1 MTLAVF
7 FLAAAAL
14 GWVLCHPVSA
24 LLRRWKCW
32 DRPNYRS
39 SHTEPTLR
47 GGGLAAV
54 LLVTGAVAAWVWPV
68 DRVIAQAWLGGLVLL
83 GFISWRDDRHGVSA
97 AMRFCIQTL
106 VAVGVVLAITGRAA
120 PVGLILFAVF
130 ALVAFMNFVNFM
142 DGINGL
148 VSGQLILM
156 SLGAALIFGV
166 AGDIT
171 PLLIALV
178 MAGALAGFLPFNF
191 PRARMFL
198 GDVGS
203 VPLGFSFGV
212 LLLWMAATAA
222 DPALYKTLAVLPFY
236 FFLEGSIT
244 VIRRLKRGENLSHA
258 HREHFYQRLVRG
270 GWSHAR
276 TTGWV
281 WALQIAVIALACWQW
296 RAGWRVEFLWLVA
309 GLVWGG
315 FFAYAETVFRR
326 TQDERGDGRT

>member
-1 MTLAVF
+1 MTWAIF
-7 FLAAAAL
+7 FVGAAIL
-14 GWVLCHPVSA
+14 GWALCHPVSA

-47 GGGLAAV
+47 GGGFATV
-54 LLVTGAVAAWVWPV
+54 LLVAGAVAAWVWPV
-68 DRVIAQAWLGGLVLL
+68 DRLLAQAWLGGLALL
-83 GFISWRDDRHGVSA
+83 GFISWRDDRHGVPA
-97 AMRFCIQTL
+97 GVRMCIQTL

-120 PVGLILFAVF
+120 PVGLILFSVF

-148 VSGQLILM
+148 VSGQLILLP
-156 SLGAALIFGV
+156 LGAALLFGV
-166 AGDIT
+166 AGDVT

-203 VPLGFSFGV
+203 VPLGFSCGV
-212 LLLWMAATAA
+212 LLLWMAVTAV
-222 DPALYKTLAVLPFY
+222 DSVLYKTLAVLPFY
-236 FFLEGSIT
+236 FFLEGSLT

-258 HREHFYQRLVRG
+258 HREHFYQRLVRS
-270 GWSHAR
+270 GWSHSR
-276 TTGWV
+276 TSGWV
-281 WALQIAVIALACWQW
+281 WALQIAVTALACWQW
-296 RAGWRVEFLWLVA
+296 RAGWRVEFLWAAA

-315 FFAYAETVFRR
+315 FFAYAETVFRHSR
-326 TQDERGDGRT
+326 EEGEK

>member
-1 MTLAVF
+1 
-7 FLAAAAL
+7 
-14 GWVLCHPVSA
+14 
-24 LLRRWKCW
+24 
-32 DRPNYRS
+32 
-39 SHTEPTLR
+39 TEPTLR

-54 LLVTGAVAAWVWPV
+54 VLVAGAVAAWVWPV
-68 DRVIAQAWLGGLVLL
+68 DRLLAQAWLGGSVLL
-83 GFISWRDDRHGVSA
+83 GYISWRDDRHGVPVGVR
-97 AMRFCIQTL
+97 MCIQTL

-130 ALVAFMNFVNFM
+130 ALVAFVNFVNFM

-148 VSGQLILM
+148 VSGQLILLP
-156 SLGAALIFGV
+156 LGAALLFGV
-166 AGDIT
+166 AGDVT

-198 GDVGS
+198 GDAGS
-203 VPLGFSFGV
+203 VPLGLSCGV
-212 LLLWMAATAA
+212 LLLWMAVTAA

-236 FFLEGSIT
+236 FFLEGSLT
-244 VIRRLKRGENLSHA
+244 VIRRLKRRENLSHA

-276 TTGWV
+276 TSGWV
-281 WALQIAVIALACWQW
+281 WALQIVVTTLAIWQW
-296 RAGWRVEFLWLVA
+296 RAGWRVELLWAAA

-315 FFAYAETVFRR
+315 FFAYAETRFRR
-326 TQDERGDGRT
+326 SRSEDEQ

>member
-1 MTLAVF
+1 MTWAVF

-106 VAVGVVLAITGRAA
+106 VAVGVVLAITGREA

-130 ALVAFMNFVNFM
+130 ALVAFVNFVNFM

-178 MAGALAGFLPFNF
+178 MAGALAGVLPFNF

-203 VPLGFSFGV
+203 VPLGFSFAV
-212 LLLWMAATAA
+212 LLLWMAVTAT

-281 WALQIAVIALACWQW
+281 WALQIAVIALACWQS
-296 RAGWRVEFLWLVA
+296 RAGWRVEFLWLAA

-315 FFAYAETVFRR
+315 FFAYAETIFRR
-326 TQDERGDGRT
+326 SHSEGNE

>member
-1 MTLAVF
+1 MTWVAF
-7 FLAAAAL
+7 FLGAAAL

-47 GGGLAAV
+47 GGGVAAV
-54 LLVTGAVAAWVWPV
+54 LLVAGAVAAWVWPM
-68 DRVIAQAWLGGLVLL
+68 DRLLAQAWLGGLALL
-83 GFISWRDDRHGVSA
+83 GFVSWRDDRHGVPVVV
-97 AMRFCIQTL
+97 RICIQTL

-120 PVGLILFAVF
+120 PVELILFSVF

-148 VSGQLILM
+148 VPGQLVLLP
-156 SLGAALIFGV
+156 LGAALLFGV
-166 AGDIT
+166 CGDVT

-178 MAGALAGFLPFNF
+178 LAGAMAGFLPFNF

-203 VPLGFSFGV
+203 VPLGFSCGV
-212 LLLWMAATAA
+212 LLMWMAVTAT
-222 DPALYKTLAVLPFY
+222 DSALYKTLAVLPFY
-236 FFLEGSIT
+236 FFLEGSLT
-244 VIRRLKRGENLSHA
+244 VIRRLLRGEKLSHA
-258 HREHFYQRLVRG
+258 HREHFYQRLVRV

-281 WALQIAVIALACWQW
+281 WLLQIVVIALAFWQI
-296 RAGWRVEFLWLVA
+296 RMGWRVEFLWLAA

-315 FFAYAETVFRR
+315 FFAYAETIFRR
-326 TQDERGDGRT
+326 SRSEGNE

>member
-1 MTLAVF
+1 VAF
-7 FLAAAAL
+7 FLGAAAL

-24 LLRRWKCW
+24 LLRRLKCW

-54 LLVTGAVAAWVWPV
+54 LLVAGAVAAWVWPV
-68 DRVIAQAWLGGLVLL
+68 DRLLAQAWLGGLALL
-83 GFISWRDDRHGVSA
+83 GFVSWRDDRHGVPVA
-97 AMRFCIQTL
+97 VRICIQTL

-120 PVGLILFAVF
+120 PVELILFSVF

-148 VSGQLILM
+148 VTGQLVLLP
-156 SLGAALIFGV
+156 LGAALLFSVG
-166 AGDIT
+166 GDVT

-178 MAGALAGFLPFNF
+178 LAGAMAGFLPFNF
-191 PRARMFL
+191 PRPRIFL

-203 VPLGFSFGV
+203 VPLGFSCGV
-212 LLLWMAATAA
+212 LLMWMAVTMT
-222 DPALYKTLAVLPFY
+222 DSALYKTLAVLPFY
-236 FFLEGSIT
+236 FYLEGSLT
-244 VIRRLKRGENLSHA
+244 VIRRLCRGEKLSHA
-258 HREHFYQRLVRG
+258 HREHFYQRLVRA
-270 GWSHAR
+270 GWSHTR
-276 TTGWV
+276 TTSWV
-281 WALQIAVIALACWQW
+281 WVLQLVVIALACWQI
-296 RAGWRVEFLWLVA
+296 RVGWRVEFLWLAA

-326 TQDERGDGRT
+326 SQDERTEGRK

>member
-1 MTLAVF
+1 MTWAVF
-7 FLAAAAL
+7 FLGAAAL
-14 GWVLCHPVSA
+14 SWVLCHPLSA

-39 SHTEPTLR
+39 SHTGPTLR

-54 LLVTGAVAAWVWPV
+54 LLVAGAVAAWVWPV

-83 GFISWRDDRHGVSA
+83 GFISWRDDRHGVPA
-97 AMRFCIQTL
+97 GVRFCIQTL
-106 VAVGVVLAITGRAA
+106 VAVGVVLAITGREA

-130 ALVAFMNFVNFM
+130 ALVAFVNFVNFM

-281 WALQIAVIALACWQW
+281 WALQIAVIALACWQS
-296 RAGWRVEFLWLVA
+296 RAGWRVEFLWLAA

>member
-1 MTLAVF
+1 VTWVTVFLGAAV
-7 FLAAAAL
+7 LS
-14 GWVLCHPVSA
+14 WVLCHPVSV

-54 LLVTGAVAAWVWPV
+54 LLVAGAVAAWVWPV
-68 DRVIAQAWLGGLVLL
+68 DRLLGSAWLGGLVLL
-83 GFISWRDDRHGVSA
+83 GYISWRDDRHGVPVTV
-97 AMRFCIQTL
+97 RICIQTL
-106 VAVGVVLAITGRAA
+106 VTVGVVLAITGRGA
-120 PVGLILFAVF
+120 PVGLILFSVF

-148 VSGQLILM
+148 VSGQFILLP
-156 SLGAALIFGV
+156 LGASLLFGS
-166 AGDIT
+166 AGDAT
-171 PLLIALV
+171 PVLIAVV

-212 LLLWMAATAA
+212 LLLWMAAPAA
-222 DPALYKTLAVLPFY
+222 DSALHKTLAVLPFY
-236 FFLEGSIT
+236 FYLEGSLT
-244 VIRRLKRGENLSHA
+244 VIRRLCRGEKLSHA
-258 HREHFYQRLVRG
+258 HREHFYQRLVRA

-276 TTGWV
+276 TTGWAWV
-281 WALQIAVIALACWQW
+281 LQIVVIALACWQISV
-296 RAGWRVEFLWLVA
+296 GWRVEILWLAA
-309 GLVWGG
+309 GLVWAG

-326 TQDERGDGRT
+326 SQDERTEGRT

>member
-1 MTLAVF
+1 MTWVAF
-7 FLAAAAL
+7 FLGAAAL

-54 LLVTGAVAAWVWPV
+54 LLVAGAVAAWVWPV
-68 DRVIAQAWLGGLVLL
+68 DRLLAQAWLGGLALL
-83 GFISWRDDRHGVSA
+83 GFVSWRDDRHGVPVA
-97 AMRFCIQTL
+97 VRICIQAL

-120 PVGLILFAVF
+120 PVELILFSVF

-148 VSGQLILM
+148 VTGQLVLLP
-156 SLGAALIFGV
+156 LGAALLFGV
-166 AGDIT
+166 GGDVT

-178 MAGALAGFLPFNF
+178 LAGAMAGFLPFNF
-191 PRARMFL
+191 PRPRIFL

-203 VPLGFSFGV
+203 VPLGFSCGV
-212 LLLWMAATAA
+212 LLMWMAVTAT
-222 DPALYKTLAVLPFY
+222 DSALYKTLAVLPFY
-236 FFLEGSIT
+236 FYLEGSLT
-244 VIRRLKRGENLSHA
+244 VIRRRCRGEKLSHA
-258 HREHFYQRLVRG
+258 HREHFYQRLVRS

-281 WALQIAVIALACWQW
+281 WVLQVVVIALACWQI
-296 RAGWRVEFLWLVA
+296 RVGWRVEFLWLAVL
-309 GLVWGG
+309 LVWAG

-326 TQDERGDGRT
+326 SQDERTEGEK

>member
-1 MTLAVF
+1 MTWVAF
-7 FLAAAAL
+7 FLGAAAL

-54 LLVTGAVAAWVWPV
+54 LLVAGAVAAWVWPV
-68 DRVIAQAWLGGLVLL
+68 DRLLAQAWLGGLALL
-83 GFISWRDDRHGVSA
+83 GFVSWRDDRHGVPVA
-97 AMRFCIQTL
+97 VRICIQTL

-120 PVGLILFAVF
+120 PVGLILFSVF

-156 SLGAALIFGV
+156 SLGAALLFGV
-166 AGDIT
+166 AGDVT

-203 VPLGFSFGV
+203 VPLGVF
-212 LLLWMAATAA
+212 
-222 DPALYKTLAVLPFY
+222 
-236 FFLEGSIT
+236 
-244 VIRRLKRGENLSHA
+244 
-258 HREHFYQRLVRG
+258 
-270 GWSHAR
+270 
-276 TTGWV
+276 
-281 WALQIAVIALACWQW
+281 
-296 RAGWRVEFLWLVA
+296 
-309 GLVWGG
+309 VWGAVAVDG
-315 FFAYAETVFRR
+315 
-326 TQDERGDGRT
+326 GDGD